1 MHRWFEAQAEAN
13 PETIAV
19 AGNDIEISYRVLNAQ
34 ANQLAR
40 ELVQLGV
47 RPDSLVGLCLDRSP
61 RMVVALLA
69 VLKAGGAYVPLDPS
83 YPQERL
89 QFMLRDANVC
99 VLLTE
104 TSFLQKL
111 NGYAGP
117 RLCLD
122 ADCPALEEN
131 SIDNLGIE
139 VTPENLAYVIYT
151 SGSTGQPKGAM
162 ITHRGLANYLRWA
175 AGEYEVAHGCG
186 ALVHSSISFDLT
198 VTSLFTPLIVGLGV
212 FLVRDGIEAL
222 AEAILA
228 RTNYSLVKITPA
240 HLRALAELLP
250 ADQIAG
256 RVRALIIGGEALHF
270 ESLTFWR
277 QHAAMTRLINEYGP
291 TETVVGCC
299 VYEVAAGDPDSG
311 PVPIGRAIANTQL
324 QVLADDL
331 TPAADGEKGELFI
344 GGDGVARGYLNRPDL
359 TRERFVTVESQKMYR
374 SGDLVQ
380 MMPDGNLAYAGR
392 VDDQVKIRGYRIEL
406 GEIETVLRQH
416 DAVSDCAVVV
426 CDAAGNEQ
434 RLVAFIVEND
444 SRPADD
450 LTIRAALENK
460 LPEYMVPTA
469 FVRVDAL
476 PLTINGKVDRIA
488 LSAQA
493 PLASADAAY
502 VKARTPTEETL
513 AGIWSEVLKVNP
525 VGVNDNFFDLGGDS
539 ILGTLILARAARA
552 GLKLSPSQLFA
563 HQTIAE
569 LATVAVSVN

>member
-1 MHRWFEAQAEAN
+1 MHRWFETQAAAN

-19 AGNDIEISYRVLNAQ
+19 TCGDVEISYRDLNAQ

-40 ELVQLGV
+40 ELVRLGV
-47 RPDSLVGLCLDRSP
+47 APDSLVGICLDRSP

-69 VLKAGGAYVPLDPS
+69 VLKSGGAYVPLDPS

-89 QFMLRDANVC
+89 QFMLRDAGVS

-104 TSFLQKL
+104 TNFLEKL
-111 NGYAGP
+111 KDYDGP

-122 ADCPALEEN
+122 ADDGAFAANSIENLALE
-131 SIDNLGIE
+131 
-139 VTPENLAYVIYT
+139 VAPENLAYVIYT

-162 ITHRGLANYLRWA
+162 VTHCGLTNYLAWA
-175 AGEYEVAHGCG
+175 ADEYDVANGCG

-198 VTSLFTPLIVGLGV
+198 VTSLFTPLIVGRSV
-212 FLVRDGIEAL
+212 FLVRDGVKAL
-222 AEAILA
+222 AEALLA

-250 ADQIAG
+250 AEQIAR

-270 ESLTFWR
+270 ESLTVWR
-277 QHAAMTRLINEYGP
+277 EHAPSTRLINEYGP

-299 VYEVAAGDPDSG
+299 VYEVAVADPDSG
-311 PVPIGRAIANTQL
+311 PVPIGRAIANTEL
-324 QVLADDL
+324 HVLADDL
-331 TPAADGEKGELFI
+331 TPVTDGEMGELFI
-344 GGDGVARGYLNRPDL
+344 GGDGVARGYLNRTEL
-359 TRERFVTVESQKMYR
+359 TSERFVTIGSQKVYR
-374 SGDLVQ
+374 IGDLVRKR
-380 MMPDGNLAYAGR
+380 PDGNLAYAGR

-426 CDAAGNEQ
+426 CDAAGDEK
-434 RLVAFIVEND
+434 RMVAFIVEN
-444 SRPADD
+444 RPGDD
-450 LTIRAALENK
+450 DARAWLETK
-460 LPEYMVPTA
+460 LPEYMVPRA
-469 FVRVDAL
+469 FVNVDSL

-493 PLASADAAY
+493 PAATADADY
-502 VKARTPTEETL
+502 VKARTPAEETL

-552 GLKLSPSQLFA
+552 GLKLSPSQLFE

-569 LATVAVSVN
+569 LATVAVSV